1 MDTLAHKVGALAPV
15 FKPTNTNA
23 LIQLV
28 AKVPIGII
36 PIAVQGSKQKGYT
49 AGKPICPLTLSFPF
63 PSGCAK
69 LLIYWARINIFALC
83 FLVQVGKPVSKPI
96 HSMQAKKQWQEVLSF
111 LRSLCQSAL

>member
-36 PIAVQGSKQKGYT
+36 PIAVQGSK
-49 AGKPICPLTLSFPF
+49 
-63 PSGCAK
+63 
-69 LLIYWARINIFALC
+69 R
-83 FLVQVGKPVSKPI
+83 V
-96 HSMQAKKQWQEVLSF
+96 H
-111 LRSLCQSAL
+111 RR